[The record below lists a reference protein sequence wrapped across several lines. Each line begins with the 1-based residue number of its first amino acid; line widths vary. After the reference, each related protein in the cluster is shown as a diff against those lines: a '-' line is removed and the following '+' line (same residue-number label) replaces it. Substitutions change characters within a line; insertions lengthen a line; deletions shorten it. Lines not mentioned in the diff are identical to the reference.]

1 MWILFSF
8 TMKVFFLALV
18 LLSFFRDIFLIGLT
32 VWLSDLESGNVVQ
45 LTIIYI
51 RTEQI
56 ILPETNTPR
65 DSHNFII

>member
-8 TMKVFFLALV
+8 TLKVFFLALV

-32 VWLSDLESGNVVQ
+32 VWLSDLESENVVQ